1 MKKDL
6 ILGCITNYTF
16 DKVANWVNSIDRSG
30 FDGHKLV
37 IAYNVGFDI
46 VDELTK
52 RNFTVVT
59 FNRDDANRRFIYREN
74 FNVVVDRFYHSWK
87 VLNDIEDQV
96 RYVIA
101 TDVRDVVFQTNPSET
116 LTRFNSFAQYD
127 ELQKIIASTEGI
139 SYRNEQWGNNNMRLS
154 FPYVHEYMLDKT
166 IYNAG
171 VIAGLASTVKDLFLN
186 IYMICANM
194 PHTIP
199 GGGGPDQAAY
209 NTLLTMKEY
218 KSITRFTNA
227 PDAWAAQL
235 GTVADPSKINQ
246 YRQYLTDNEP
256 IIENGE
262 VFNNEGQ
269 KYCIVHQYDRVPNL
283 LPLINA
289 KYGV

>member
-16 DKVANWVNSIDRSG
+16 DKVANWANSIDRSG

-59 FNRDDANRRFIYREN
+59 FNRDDANKKFTYREN
-74 FNVVVDRFYHSWK
+74 FNIVVDRFYHSWK

-101 TDVRDVVFQTNPSET
+101 TDVRDVVFQTNPTEFLNRHMGPQFFT
-116 LTRFNSFAQYD
+116 
-127 ELQKIIASTEGI
+127 KIIASTEGI
-139 SYRNEQWGNNNMRLS
+139 RYKNETWGNNNMKLS
-154 FPYVHEYMLDKT
+154 FPFIHEYMSNHV

-171 VIAGLASTVKDLFLN
+171 VMAGSIDTIKDLFLN

-194 PHTIP
+194 PHTIA

-209 NTLLTMKEY
+209 NALLSMNNYSNLTM
-218 KSITRFTNA
+218 FTSA
-227 PDAWAAQL
+227 KDAWAAQL
-235 GTVADPSKINQ
+235 GTVADPNKINQ
-246 YRQYLTDNEP
+246 YRPYLTDHEP

-283 LPLINA
+283 LRLINL
-289 KYGV
+289 KYGK

>member
-74 FNVVVDRFYHSWK
+74 FNIVVDRFYHSWK

-127 ELQKIIASTEGI
+127 GLQKIIASTEGI

-227 PDAWAAQL
+227 SDAWAAQL

-246 YRQYLTDNEP
+246 YRPYLTDHEP
-256 IIENGE
+256 IIQNGE

-283 LPLINA
+283 FPLINA

>member
-74 FNVVVDRFYHSWK
+74 FNIVVDRFYHSWK

-101 TDVRDVVFQTNPSET
+101 TDVRDVVFQTNPT
-116 LTRFNSFAQYD
+116 QYINNRFDSAT
-127 ELQKIIASTEGI
+127 KIIASSESI
-139 SYRNEQWGNNNMRLS
+139 RYKNEIWGNNNMKLS
-154 FPYVHEYMLDKT
+154 FPFIHEYMSNRV

-171 VIAGLASTVKDLFLN
+171 VIAGSVEIIKDLFLN

-194 PHTIP
+194 PHTIL

-209 NTLLTMKEY
+209 NALLTMKNYLELTASMY
-218 KSITRFTNA
+218 SR
-227 PDAWAAQL
+227 DAWAAQL

-246 YRQYLTDNEP
+246 YRPYLTDHEP
-256 IIENGE
+256 IIQNGE
-262 VFNNEGQ
+262 VFNNEGR

-283 LPLINA
+283 LSLINA

>member
-1 MKKDL
+1 MKDL

-16 DKVANWVNSIDRSG
+16 DKIANWVNSIERSG
-30 FDGHKLV
+30 FTGHKVV

-52 RNFTVVT
+52 RDFTVVT
-59 FNRDDANRRFIYREN
+59 FNRDDANRRFTYREN
-74 FNVVVDRFYHSWK
+74 FNIVVDRFYHSWR

-101 TDVRDVVFQTNPSET
+101 TDVRDVIFQTNPTEWLDNLSSSELNT
-116 LTRFNSFAQYD
+116 
-127 ELQKIIASTEGI
+127 IIASTEGI
-139 SYRNEQWGNNNMRLS
+139 RYKNEVWGNNNMKLS
-154 FPYVHEYMLDKT
+154 FPFIHEYMSNRG

-171 VIAGLASTVKDLFLN
+171 VMAGKVSTIKDLFLN

-209 NTLLTMKEY
+209 NVLLTMTQYENK
-218 KSITRFTNA
+218 TRFTNA
-227 PDAWAAQL
+227 KDAWAAQL

-246 YRQYLTDNEP
+246 YRPYLTDFEP

-262 VFNNEGQ
+262 VFNNEGR
-269 KYCIVHQYDRVPNL
+269 KYCIVHQYDRLPNL
-283 LPLINA
+283 LPLINL
-289 KYGV
+289 KYGT